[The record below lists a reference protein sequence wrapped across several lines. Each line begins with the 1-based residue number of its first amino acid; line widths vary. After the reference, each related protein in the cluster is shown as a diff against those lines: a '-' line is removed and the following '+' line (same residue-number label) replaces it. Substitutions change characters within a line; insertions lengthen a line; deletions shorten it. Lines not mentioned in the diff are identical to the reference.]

1 MHTPRSFDKEPYQNF
16 QIKDCVYIQR
26 TSGYIE
32 IWRIDE
38 FLSNGS
44 YIVRPIDGQK
54 MYREETLEELQELN
68 LNGPIDQETLNLIN
82 KAYYFYVRN
91 PLSELLIDKSINIDW
106 YLKDLDQILS
116 EIKQSNSPVLRE
128 YERLFQEIKSAIANK
143 EWENQETQ
151 NLLDE
156 IYPNGIES
164 DLSQGRIGTCYLLSS
179 LKALKIHPELMKLI
193 VQKSIRKKDKNTWV
207 VTFLGDEENIGPIEI
222 SRNKINEWKKR
233 SKLQAALGDIIF
245 ELAYASYK
253 SRSKG
258 REKKTMYEEEGSKS
272 LAIEGGHAHKTLLHI
287 LGPLGVKY
295 SLVPHKKPD
304 EHRSFAKANDHSAI
318 PNFFENEY
326 TKNQHRLIITAS
338 SEYSPGGD
346 KDYEFIDGEKI
357 YKNHAY
363 TVVGYNPNTRTLS
376 LSNPHN
382 SKKTFMLSIHGFNQI
397 FNALRHNKISRLA
410 VIIMQLEHINSEE
423 IIRGIIRSEL
433 SKEDLYT
440 LTQSQY
446 GNPEH
451 LRENIEYTLAAI
463 KNPLVKKVAIEEL
476 NSAEERQGI

>member
-1 MHTPRSFDKEPYQNF
+1 
-16 QIKDCVYIQR
+16 
-26 TSGYIE
+26 
-32 IWRIDE
+32 
-38 FLSNGS
+38 
-44 YIVRPIDGQK
+44 
-54 MYREETLEELQELN
+54 
-68 LNGPIDQETLNLIN
+68 
-82 KAYYFYVRN
+82 
-91 PLSELLIDKSINIDW
+91 
-106 YLKDLDQILS
+106 
-116 EIKQSNSPVLRE
+116 
-128 YERLFQEIKSAIANK
+128 
-143 EWENQETQ
+143 
-151 NLLDE
+151 
-156 IYPNGIES
+156 
-164 DLSQGRIGTCYLLSS
+164 
-179 LKALKIHPELMKLI
+179 MKLI

-295 SLVPHKKPD
+295 SLVPHKNPY

-346 KDYEFIDGEKI
+346 KDYEFIDGVPNIPLGMTKYLWFELEKTMLNKGLNPYLIATKI

-363 TVVGYNPNTRTLS
+363 TVVGYFPDTRTII

-382 SKKTFMLSIHGFNQI
+382 SKETLRVSIEGFNQV

-410 VIIMQLEHINSEE
+410 VIIMKLEHINSEE
-423 IIRGIIRSEL
+423 IIREIIRSEL

-440 LTQSQY
+440 ITQSQP
-446 GNPEH
+446 GNPNH
-451 LRENIEYTLAAI
+451 LKENIEYTLAAI